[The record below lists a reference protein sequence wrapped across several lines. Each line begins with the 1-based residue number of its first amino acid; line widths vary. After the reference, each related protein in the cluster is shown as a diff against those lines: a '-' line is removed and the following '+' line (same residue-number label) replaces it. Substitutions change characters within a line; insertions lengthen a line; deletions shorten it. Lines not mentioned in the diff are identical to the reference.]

1 MVTGGQAQRQG
12 AVMDRA
18 RRQTLG
24 SALATEMT
32 HRSAG
37 LWDQGA
43 RGRLESLAV
52 DIDKRPGAAD
62 VIADAFD
69 LAHSRPSAE
78 TVQVTDGAA
87 GAVVLAHGA
96 SWSVVARSGGPVLL
110 LIDGTAAVL
119 RVDLDVSWQM
129 ELKALVTALVRAGRG
144 LPPADESLSPP
155 PPPDGPWRSRR

>member
-1 MVTGGQAQRQG
+1 
-12 AVMDRA
+12 MDRT
-18 RRQTLG
+18 RREALG

-32 HRSAG
+32 HRSAA
-37 LWDQGA
+37 LWDQDA
-43 RGRLESLAV
+43 RGRLESVAV
-52 DIDKRPGAAD
+52 DIDERPGAAD

-69 LAHSRPSAE
+69 LAHSRPTADV
-78 TVQVTDGAA
+78 VQVSDGVA
-87 GAVVLAHGA
+87 GAVVLAHGP

-119 RVDLDVSWQM
+119 RVDLDFSWQM

-144 LPPADESLSPP
+144 SPPVDESLSPP